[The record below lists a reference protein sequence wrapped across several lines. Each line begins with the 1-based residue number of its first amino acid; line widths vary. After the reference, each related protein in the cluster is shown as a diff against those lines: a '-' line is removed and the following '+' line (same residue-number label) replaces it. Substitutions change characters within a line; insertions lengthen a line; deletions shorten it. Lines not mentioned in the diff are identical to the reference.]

1 MIGMPAIVNHILL
14 SPNVQTDG
22 VRNANKIYTE
32 KLQPY
37 LNVPPGTLIDST
49 SSPGIVNWMNWIRS
63 LPIAEEY
70 AQNANKQGCSYVKYA
85 LATYDTINTTVSG
98 TTASATV
105 STQENY
111 RLQNQL
117 NKLTEQRNELLEDAE
132 VAELR
137 DTVLR
142 SGNGAVSNHQV
153 YLLGRP
159 LRPATI
165 PYLWALS
172 VLFIGIA
179 TLIFYVFFP
188 YTIPPIDIIL
198 FDLYLLFS
206 SPWVWSILFALAS
219 VVILFLSL
227 RITNII

>member
-1 MIGMPAIVNHILL
+1 MVGMPSALNQALQTPTIQNDAIQTAISRYETQLMPYFNTPIGTDIAPTNASKGIYDWINWLIGRGPADTNYANDMVFICNHI
-14 SPNVQTDG
+14 
-22 VRNANKIYTE
+22 NAAKKIYT
-32 KLQPY
+32 
-37 LNVPPGTLIDST
+37 D
-49 SSPGIVNWMNWIRS
+49 
-63 LPIAEEY
+63 
-70 AQNANKQGCSYVKYA
+70 
-85 LATYDTINTTVSG
+85 INTALQNYNRTDI
-98 TTASATV
+98 TT
-105 STQENY
+105 QNNY
-111 RLQNQL
+111 YLQNQL
-117 NKLTEQRNELLEDAE
+117 NKLTEERNELQQDAE

-137 DTVLR
+137 DTTLR

-179 TLIFYVFFP
+179 ILIFYMFYP
-188 YTIPPIDIIL
+188 YTMPPLDIIL

-206 SPWVWSILFALAS
+206 SPWIWSALFAMAS